1 MYKNLQ
7 IQKLISQ
14 LQTQIDMFQISIKTA
29 YKYHL
34 ENSAC
39 LKHNPVS
46 QTWKKTALR
55 PDFFPW
61 NLLTTFIE
69 LVKVINFYRYCL
81 LFSKLKTIS
90 VFTRS

>member
-14 LQTQIDMFQISIKTA
+14 LQTQIDMLQISIKTA

-34 ENSAC
+34 ESSAC

-46 QTWKKTALR
+46 QTWKKQR
-55 PDFFPW
+55 
-61 NLLTTFIE
+61 
-69 LVKVINFYRYCL
+69 
-81 LFSKLKTIS
+81 
-90 VFTRS
+90 